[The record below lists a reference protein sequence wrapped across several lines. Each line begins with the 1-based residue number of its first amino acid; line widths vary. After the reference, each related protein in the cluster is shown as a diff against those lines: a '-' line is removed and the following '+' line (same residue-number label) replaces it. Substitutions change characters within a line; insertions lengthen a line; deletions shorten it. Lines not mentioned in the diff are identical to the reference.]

1 MTRLL
6 ALIFVLLLVP
16 GSISAATLAAEETLT
31 ISEAAEGNAYLA
43 GTNVRVTAP
52 IVGDV
57 AALGTSLLL
66 LAPIRGDAL
75 LLGGTIEAAG
85 PVDGDLRAF
94 GGRVTVEGTATG
106 DIFAVGG
113 SVRVEGRGEDLRLF
127 GVNVAALGGGG
138 GLSEIYGSTVTI
150 GGEFAGDVRVFASD
164 RLIVRDGTRIAG
176 TLEYDAPQ
184 QADVPE
190 NAVID
195 GGVVYTGTSSFL
207 PTSKEAE
214 TFAIA
219 GAGLFLIVRVI
230 AGMVAAGLAA
240 LLFPSFSRRIAD
252 RVLTGSARRFV
263 MLALLGFAVFVA
275 TPLLALLLMLSFVG
289 AGVGLLLAIAYL
301 FLLLVSFIYAGVI
314 TGAAI
319 ARFAL
324 KREGISWRGALLGML
339 VLHLIGLIPIAGSI
353 VTAVLCAAATGAIA
367 SAAYH
372 FMFGRDTA
380 DA

>member
-1 MTRLL
+1 MIRFFTLIL
-6 ALIFVLLLVP
+6 AVLLIPVS
-16 GSISAATLAAEETLT
+16 GSAATVAAEETLT
-31 ISEAAEGNAYLA
+31 ISEAAQGNAYLA

-75 LLGGTIEAAG
+75 LFGGTIEAAG

-113 SVRVEGRGEDLRLF
+113 SVRIEGRGTDMRLF
-127 GVNVAALGGGG
+127 GVNVAALGGSLGV
-138 GLSEIYGSTVTI
+138 SEIYGSTVTI
-150 GGEFAGDVRVFASD
+150 GGDFAGDVRVFASD
-164 RLIVRDGTRIAG
+164 RLIIRDGTRVRG

-184 QADVPE
+184 QADVP
-190 NAVID
+190 ADAIID
-195 GGVVYTGTSSFL
+195 EEVVYTGSSSFL

-219 GAGLFLIVRVI
+219 GAGLFLIARVI
-230 AGMVAAGLAA
+230 AGMVAAGIAA
-240 LLFPSFSRRIAD
+240 LLFPLFSRRIAE
-252 RVLTGSARRFV
+252 RVLTRSPRRFV

-275 TPLLALLLMLSFVG
+275 TPLLAVLLMLSFVG
-289 AGVGLLLAIAYL
+289 AAVGLLLTIAYL

-319 ARFAL
+319 ARFLL
-324 KREGISWRGALLGML
+324 KRQGISWRGALLGML
-339 VLHLIGLIPIAGSI
+339 VLHVIGLVPIAGPI

-367 SAAYH
+367 STAYG
-372 FMFGRDTA
+372 FMFGRDTS
-380 DA
+380 DV